1 MAPGPNSAPNSVT
14 VARRVPDIEDYIDM
28 LRRYRAWI
36 LGPMFVGL
44 VVATVVAFLWP
55 DTYISTAV
63 MRVTP
68 QQVPENLVPSAIN
81 SRMAERLQQMETEIL
96 SRTSLEEIIRKP
108 SLNLYARDLQRI
120 PMEDV
125 VQKMLNK
132 DIKISPIASAGGAG
146 NRFASAF
153 TIQFKYTD
161 RYKAQQ
167 VVRELAS
174 RFTEQN
180 VRFQQNQATV
190 TNDFLSSE
198 LKSAK
203 EKMDQLNAKLTKFKI
218 ENAGMLPEQAQAN
231 ASALQTYRLQ
241 IMALGQNIN
250 SLQSD
255 KTMLESNLQNL
266 RARLSYANANLE
278 QTMPGS
284 SPLSVRNERLI
295 NLEKDLADANA
306 KLAAAKELFG
316 VNHPDVVAQKAIIDA
331 LQRQKAALESQ
342 DALRPIARGTA
353 PTKVVNPQMERSL
366 EDIKGEINITQTAI
380 ANKQAAIGEAT
391 LQRTQL
397 EKEIGEFQK
406 RLDAAPINEQQ
417 YSSLLNDYALAK
429 QDYEDKAKKQEVS
442 ETAQNLEERKA
453 GQNLEVLDPASLP
466 DQPSEPNRLV
476 WAIGGTIAGLALG
489 VMLAAAR
496 EVKDSSL
503 KNLKDVR
510 AYTNMPVLS
519 SIPLLENAL
528 LVRRKRR
535 MVWLAWSSVVIVG
548 AVLMTGSMY
557 YHYTRL

>member
-1 MAPGPNSAPNSVT
+1 MTPGPNPNSVSI
-14 VARRVPDIEDYIDM
+14 ARRVPDVEDYIDM

-36 LGPMFVGL
+36 IGPMFVGL

-81 SRMAERLQQMETEIL
+81 SRMSERLQQMETEIL
-96 SRTSLEEIIRKP
+96 SRTSLAEIIRKP
-108 SLNLYARDLQRI
+108 ALNLYERELQRV

-132 DIKISPIASAGGAG
+132 DISISPITNVGSGG
-146 NRFASAF
+146 NRMVSAF

-167 VVRELAS
+167 VVRELVTK
-174 RFTEQN
+174 FTEQN

-190 TNDFLSSE
+190 TNDFLTSE
-198 LKSAK
+198 LKAAK
-203 EKMDQLNAKLTKFKI
+203 EKMGELSARLTKFKI
-218 ENAGMLPEQAQAN
+218 ENAGTLPEQAQAN

-250 SLQSD
+250 TLQSD
-255 KTMLESNLQNL
+255 KTMLESSLQNL
-266 RARLSYANANLE
+266 RSRLGYANANLE
-278 QTMPGS
+278 QTVPGTS
-284 SPLSVRNERLI
+284 AATVRNERLI
-295 NLEKDLADANA
+295 NLEKDLADANG
-306 KLAAAKELFG
+306 KLAATKELFG
-316 VNHPDVVAQKAIIDA
+316 ANHPDVIAQQAIIDS

-342 DALRPIARGTA
+342 EALRPIARGAA
-353 PTKVVNPQMERSL
+353 PTRVINPDMQRNIE
-366 EDIKGEINITQTAI
+366 EIKGEINTTQTAI
-380 ANKQAAIGEAT
+380 ANKQAAIDEANR
-391 LQRTQL
+391 QRAQL
-397 EKEIGEFQK
+397 EKEISEFQK
-406 RLDAAPINEQQ
+406 RLDSAPINEQQ

-442 ETAQNLEERKA
+442 ATAQNLEDRKA
-453 GQNLEVLDPASLP
+453 GQNLEVLDSASLP
-466 DQPSEPNRLV
+466 DQAAEPNRLI
-476 WAIGGTIAGLALG
+476 WAIAGTVAGLTLG
-489 VMLAAAR
+489 IMLAAAR
-496 EVKDSSL
+496 EMKDSSL

-535 MVWLAWSSVVIVG
+535 MVWLAWASVAVVG